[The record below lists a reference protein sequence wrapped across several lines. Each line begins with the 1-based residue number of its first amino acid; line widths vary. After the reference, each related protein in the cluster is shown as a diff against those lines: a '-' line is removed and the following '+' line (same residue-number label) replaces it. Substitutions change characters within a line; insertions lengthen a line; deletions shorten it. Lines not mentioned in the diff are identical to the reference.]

1 MVMEYSHERAVADR
15 VNVGY
20 EVYRIR
26 TKVTEEGSIIEAG
39 NYVDK
44 RDRLTRRKR
53 WEQLDEELEYVP
65 SQLDRAVVSEDQLRT
80 VIRTFKNKLF
90 TEIFPGR
97 EEVPKTLVFAKDDSH
112 AEDIVHIIRE
122 EFGRGNQFCKKITY
136 RTTGEK
142 PENLIKSFRNSYY
155 PRIAVTVDM

>member
-1 MVMEYSHERAVADR
+1 MEYSHERAIADR

-26 TKVTEEGSIIEAG
+26 TKVTEEGSYVEAG
-39 NYVDK
+39 NYVHQ
-44 RDRLTRRKR
+44 RNRLTRRKR
-53 WEQLDEELEYVP
+53 WERLDEDLEYVP
-65 SQLDRAVVSEDQLRT
+65 GRLDKSVVFGKSDKNDYSKLY
-80 VIRTFKNKLF
+80 KNKLF
-90 TEIFPGR
+90 TEILPGR

-142 PENLIKSFRNSYY
+142 PENLIKSFR
-155 PRIAVTVDM
+155 